1 MNFPPSE
8 AIDLVANFQ
17 TQTLYLK
24 LEEEC
29 RSHAFADNM
38 PDAET
43 DIGTINFAKIFNVLP
58 FITYYLGTSSI
69 GNEDLHTFSL
79 ANIGVAL

>member
-8 AIDLVANFQ
+8 AIDAVANFQ

-24 LEEEC
+24 LEQEC
-29 RSHAFADNM
+29 RSYAFSDSIGE
-38 PDAET
+38 AEE

-58 FITYYLGTSSI
+58 FVTYYQGITPI
-69 GNEDLHTFSL
+69 GNEDLHTF
-79 ANIGVAL
+79 